1 MRQISQQLH
10 EYLPKSVES
19 CQEVLCKAMYDFNA
33 TRRTKFHQAAEDVA
47 IEFKEIANAALDFED
62 NRLTEELE
70 ELKKMQSEVAGEG
83 TKQLMEQ
90 VFVKVGQDEVNAAE
104 VVPVSSC
111 ADKKKV
117 EVKIEAQVKKM
128 SDEQLQLEKQ
138 KIMIRELRQFVREG
152 CVGGSSQSSGQ
163 N

>member
-10 EYLPKSVES
+10 EYLPKSVKS
-19 CQEVLCKAMYDFNA
+19 CQAVLCKAMYDFNA

-70 ELKKMQSEVAGEG
+70 KLKKMQSEVAGEG

-90 VFVKVGQDEVNAAE
+90 VLVKVGQDEVNAVELVA
-104 VVPVSSC
+104 VSTC

-117 EVKIEAQVKKM
+117 EEEIEARQKKM
-128 SDEQLQLEKQ
+128 SDEQLELEKQ
-138 KIMIRELRQFVREG
+138 KILIRQLRKFVREG
-152 CVGGSSQSSGQ
+152 CVGGDSQSSGQ
-163 N
+163 